1 MGNNH
6 GERVDGRVKVDA
18 DGAIDGRLKR
28 MNVGTVEV
36 VEVGYDSKDDRHE
49 SPYREANDKIQILR
63 DRKELNISMELPTP
77 NQC

>member
-1 MGNNH
+1 
-6 GERVDGRVKVDA
+6 
-18 DGAIDGRLKR
+18 